1 MYIFLNIL
9 AFTLIIFI
17 HELGHFLCAKLFKVK
32 VEVFSIGIGPSLFK
46 IKIKDTEYKVSPIF
60 LGGYC
65 KLKGSDH
72 LENEIKLNRQLEAD
86 KNSIFGIS
94 HFKKILIYFAGPLFN
109 LILALIIF
117 IMIEMVGIVYFDYP
131 GKINVIN
138 NNVLS
143 NFRDGDI
150 ILRVDNHNIKYFSDL
165 SKFVSLKDSKMTFT
179 VLRDNKNIS
188 FEEYTNLDKLL
199 KEISPWIDLVI
210 AKVEAN
216 SPFGIAGL
224 KPNDKIISINDVVLN
239 NNKDLSN
246 LIAKLGVD
254 VVNIKYERRG
264 EILTS
269 KLVFQDTK
277 KILGISL
284 LPSLERVLKT
294 DNLIVAFKNSFNKV
308 LNILGHILY
317 SIVELFSNFKNNSK
331 NIVGPIGI
339 MNILVNSS
347 SIGFSYWF
355 NTIAILNLLIA
366 GMNLF
371 FFVVPMFDG
380 GQMFI
385 SLIELL
391 RGKRFSAKFIYY
403 FYFVGILLVLSLFIL
418 GFLNDLRSILG

>member
-1 MYIFLNIL
+1 
-9 AFTLIIFI
+9 
-17 HELGHFLCAKLFKVK
+17 
-32 VEVFSIGIGPSLFK
+32 
-46 IKIKDTEYKVSPIF
+46 
-60 LGGYC
+60 
-65 KLKGSDH
+65 
-72 LENEIKLNRQLEAD
+72 
-86 KNSIFGIS
+86 
-94 HFKKILIYFAGPLFN
+94 
-109 LILALIIF
+109 
-117 IMIEMVGIVYFDYP
+117 MI
-131 GKINVIN
+131 
-138 NNVLS
+138 
-143 NFRDGDI
+143 
-150 ILRVDNHNIKYFSDL
+150 
-165 SKFVSLKDSKMTFT
+165 T
-179 VLRDNKNIS
+179 
-188 FEEYTNLDKLL
+188 
-199 KEISPWIDLVI
+199 
-210 AKVEAN
+210 
-216 SPFGIAGL
+216 
-224 KPNDKIISINDVVLN
+224 
-239 NNKDLSN
+239 
-246 LIAKLGVD
+246 KLGVD
-254 VVNIKYERRG
+254 VVNIKYERHG

-331 NIVGPIGI
+331 NVVGPIGI

-380 GQMFI
+380 GQIFI

-418 GFLNDLRSILG
+418 GFVNDLRSILG